1 MSPLA
6 CSQAVRTSSGPSM
19 ITVSELSRFGKFHDV
34 YIIQRM
40 REFGAHFLGAV
51 YQCNARLLDTEMAAS
66 ADGIPDHFN
75 PLLQR
80 GAWNHCGIGEEQQFM
95 VSRNLH
101 HCQVSEDFPFRGASP
116 FSLSRMACSR
126 LSVLMIPFIK
136 ISAPPS
142 RAMRTASR
150 AASSESSM

>member
-1 MSPLA
+1 
-6 CSQAVRTSSGPSM
+6 
-19 ITVSELSRFGKFHDV
+19 
-34 YIIQRM
+34 M
-40 REFGAHFLGAV
+40 REFGAHFLGTV

-101 HCQVSEDFPFRGASP
+101 HCQVSEDFPFGEQSFLFVKDGVQQIVRVDDT
-116 FSLSRMACSR
+116 FH
-126 LSVLMIPFIK
+126 
-136 ISAPPS
+136 
-142 RAMRTASR
+142 
-150 AASSESSM
+150 